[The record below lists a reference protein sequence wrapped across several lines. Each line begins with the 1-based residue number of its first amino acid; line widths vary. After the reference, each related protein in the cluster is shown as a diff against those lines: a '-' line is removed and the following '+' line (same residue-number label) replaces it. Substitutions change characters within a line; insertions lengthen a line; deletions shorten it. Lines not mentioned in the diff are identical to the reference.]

1 MADDHTN
8 DIGGF
13 MDEDAMRSAEEGSS
27 PEEPLP
33 SFEQVLH
40 SLEDEAKESSS
51 PVHEGIEEAAS
62 PASKKEAWASTV
74 VSSASAWTS
83 KMREKIVSAKDSL
96 RSSQLDKPA
105 EDLPLPPPPPDSS
118 LPPMPPAPEDGGAEI
133 QGANSQ
139 AVAADGDPLSHP
151 DTAPAH
157 PTTAPPHPASAPAG
171 GDEENAS
178 SGATTKGTG
187 IPAPIAHEPVQEE
200 KFEEPM
206 VFETESGSKDPSKG
220 QSSKRHNTTPT
231 LISGA
236 LEETSAIPTIA
247 GASGGSSKIPG
258 QGHLIDP
265 TKPTLIFAVVLTILA
280 AFWSF
285 TTAFAPVNSIDF
297 AQSLADAQSAAHGAG
312 DGSEEDGDS
321 AEGLAPKISSVSVL
335 SWSDDQGDHP
345 EQAVAMIDGDSSTS
359 WHSRWFE
366 NNQFLDE
373 SAVTLVVKLER
384 TATVSSVTLEMD
396 PSTSG
401 GQLVVR
407 NVTDP
412 SNPRNG
418 TQLTT
423 SALSPSTEIKLPQ
436 PVETSM
442 LALSFR
448 SMPTSV
454 DGNEWAWVS
463 ELSVQ

>member
-1 MADDHTN
+1 MADDHSN

-13 MDEDAMRSAEEGSS
+13 MDEDAMHSAGEGSR
-27 PEEPLP
+27 PEEPLE

-40 SLEDEAKESSS
+40 SLEDEVKESSS
-51 PVHEGIEEAAS
+51 PLQEGIEEAAS
-62 PASKKEAWASTV
+62 PASKKEAWASTM

-96 RSSQLDKPA
+96 RSSRPDKPA

-139 AVAADGDPLSHP
+139 ASAADGDPLP
-151 DTAPAH
+151 H
-157 PTTAPPHPASAPAG
+157 PTTAPAHPASAPAG

-187 IPAPIAHEPVQEE
+187 IPAPIAQEPAQEE

-220 QSSKRHNTTPT
+220 QSSKRQNTIPT

-236 LEETSAIPTIA
+236 LEETSAIPTVA
-247 GASGGSSKIPG
+247 GASGGSLKIPG

-285 TTAFAPVNSIDF
+285 TTAFKPVNSIDF
-297 AQSLADAQSAAHGAG
+297 AQSLADAQSAAHGAA

>member
-1 MADDHTN
+1 MADDHRN

-13 MDEDAMRSAEEGSS
+13 MDEDAMHSAGEGSC

-40 SLEDEAKESSS
+40 SLEDEVKESSS

-62 PASKKEAWASTV
+62 PASKKEGWASTV

-83 KMREKIVSAKDSL
+83 KMRERIVSAKDSL
-96 RSSQLDKPA
+96 RSSRPDKPA

-118 LPPMPPAPEDGGAEI
+118 LPPIPPAPEDGGAEI
-133 QGANSQ
+133 HEANSQ

-151 DTAPAH
+151 DT
-157 PTTAPPHPASAPAG
+157 APAG

-187 IPAPIAHEPVQEE
+187 IPAPIAQEPVQEE

-247 GASGGSSKIPG
+247 GALGGSSKIPG

-285 TTAFAPVNSIDF
+285 TTAFKPVNSIDF

>member
-1 MADDHTN
+1 MADDHRN

-13 MDEDAMRSAEEGSS
+13 MDEDAMHSAGEGSR
-27 PEEPLP
+27 PEEPLE

-40 SLEDEAKESSS
+40 SLEDEVKESSS
-51 PVHEGIEEAAS
+51 PLQEGIEEAAS

-96 RSSQLDKPA
+96 RSSRPDKPA

-133 QGANSQ
+133 HEANSQ
-139 AVAADGDPLSHP
+139 ASAADGDPLPRP
-151 DTAPAH
+151 D
-157 PTTAPPHPASAPAG
+157 TAPPHPASAPAG

-178 SGATTKGTG
+178 SGTTTKGTG
-187 IPAPIAHEPVQEE
+187 IPAPIAHEPFQEE

-220 QSSKRHNTTPT
+220 QSSKRHNTIPT

-265 TKPTLIFAVVLTILA
+265 TKPTLIFAAVLTILA

-285 TTAFAPVNSIDF
+285 TTAFKPVNSIDF
-297 AQSLADAQSAAHGAG
+297 AQSLADAQSAAHGGG

>member
-1 MADDHTN
+1 
-8 DIGGF
+8 
-13 MDEDAMRSAEEGSS
+13 
-27 PEEPLP
+27 
-33 SFEQVLH
+33 
-40 SLEDEAKESSS
+40 
-51 PVHEGIEEAAS
+51 
-62 PASKKEAWASTV
+62 
-74 VSSASAWTS
+74 
-83 KMREKIVSAKDSL
+83 
-96 RSSQLDKPA
+96 
-105 EDLPLPPPPPDSS
+105 
-118 LPPMPPAPEDGGAEI
+118 
-133 QGANSQ
+133 
-139 AVAADGDPLSHP
+139 
-151 DTAPAH
+151 
-157 PTTAPPHPASAPAG
+157 
-171 GDEENAS
+171 
-178 SGATTKGTG
+178 
-187 IPAPIAHEPVQEE
+187 
-200 KFEEPM
+200 
-206 VFETESGSKDPSKG
+206 
-220 QSSKRHNTTPT
+220 
-231 LISGA
+231 
-236 LEETSAIPTIA
+236 
-247 GASGGSSKIPG
+247 
-258 QGHLIDP
+258 
-265 TKPTLIFAVVLTILA
+265 
-280 AFWSF
+280 
-285 TTAFAPVNSIDF
+285 
-297 AQSLADAQSAAHGAG
+297 
-312 DGSEEDGDS
+312 
-321 AEGLAPKISSVSVL
+321 
-335 SWSDDQGDHP
+335 
-345 EQAVAMIDGDSSTS
+345 MIDGDSSTS

>member
-1 MADDHTN
+1 M
-8 DIGGF
+8 
-13 MDEDAMRSAEEGSS
+13 
-27 PEEPLP
+27 
-33 SFEQVLH
+33 
-40 SLEDEAKESSS
+40 KESSS
-51 PVHEGIEEAAS
+51 PLQEGVEEAAS
-62 PASKKEAWASTV
+62 PAPKKEAWASTV

-151 DTAPAH
+151 
-157 PTTAPPHPASAPAG
+157 TTAPAG

-187 IPAPIAHEPVQEE
+187 IPAPIAQEPVQEE

-412 SNPRNG
+412 SNPRSG

>member
-1 MADDHTN
+1 MADDHRN

-13 MDEDAMRSAEEGSS
+13 MDEDAMHSAGEGSC

-40 SLEDEAKESSS
+40 SLEDEVKESSS

-62 PASKKEAWASTV
+62 PAPKKEAWASTV

-83 KMREKIVSAKDSL
+83 KMRERIVSAKDSL
-96 RSSQLDKPA
+96 RSSRPDKPA

-118 LPPMPPAPEDGGAEI
+118 LPPMPPAPEDGGA
-133 QGANSQ
+133 A
-139 AVAADGDPLSHP
+139 HP
-151 DTAPAH
+151 ATAPAH
-157 PTTAPPHPASAPAG
+157 SVSAPAG

-187 IPAPIAHEPVQEE
+187 IPAPIAQEPVQEE

-285 TTAFAPVNSIDF
+285 TTAFKPVNSIDF

>member
-13 MDEDAMRSAEEGSS
+13 MDEDAIRSAEEGSS

-33 SFEQVLH
+33 SFEQVLR
-40 SLEDEAKESSS
+40 SCEDEAKESSS
-51 PVHEGIEEAAS
+51 PVQEGMEES
-62 PASKKEAWASTV
+62 GSSVSKKEAWASTM
-74 VSSASAWTS
+74 VSAASAWTS
-83 KMREKIVSAKDSL
+83 KLRERIVSAKDSL
-96 RSSQLDKPA
+96 QSSRLETPA
-105 EDLPLPPPPPDSS
+105 EDLPLPPPPPGSS
-118 LPPMPPAPEDGGAEI
+118 LPPIPPAPDDGGSEI
-133 QGANSQ
+133 HEAYSQ
-139 AVAADGDPLSHP
+139 AGVADGDPLSHP

-157 PTTAPPHPASAPAG
+157 PDTAPAAG
-171 GDEENAS
+171 AEENAS
-178 SGATTKGTG
+178 SGITTKGTG
-187 IPAPIAHEPVQEE
+187 IPTPIAQEPVQEG

-206 VFETESGSKDPSKG
+206 VFESESGSKDPSKG
-220 QSSKRHNTTPT
+220 QSSERQSTTPT
-231 LISGA
+231 PISGA

-247 GASGGSSKIPG
+247 GASAGLSKLPG
-258 QGHLIDP
+258 QGHLINP
-265 TKPTLIFAVVLTILA
+265 TKPTLIFAAVLTIVA

-297 AQSLADAQSAAHGAG
+297 AQSLADAQSAAHGG
-312 DGSEEDGDS
+312 EDGSEEDDDS
-321 AEGLAPKISSVSVL
+321 AAALAPKISSVSVL

-384 TATVSSVTLEMD
+384 TTTVSSVTLEMD

-412 SNPRNG
+412 SSPRSG

-436 PVETSM
+436 PVETSI

>member
-1 MADDHTN
+1 MADDHRN

-13 MDEDAMRSAEEGSS
+13 MDEDAMHSAGEGSC

-33 SFEQVLH
+33 SFEQVLP
-40 SLEDEAKESSS
+40 SLEDEVKESSS
-51 PVHEGIEEAAS
+51 PLQEGVEEAAS
-62 PASKKEAWASTV
+62 PAPKKEAWASTV

-151 DTAPAH
+151 
-157 PTTAPPHPASAPAG
+157 TTAPAG

-187 IPAPIAHEPVQEE
+187 IPAPIAQEPVQEE

-412 SNPRNG
+412 SNPRSG

>member
-1 MADDHTN
+1 MADDHRN

-13 MDEDAMRSAEEGSS
+13 MDEDAMHSAGEGSC

-40 SLEDEAKESSS
+40 SLEDEVKESSS

-62 PASKKEAWASTV
+62 PASKKEGWASTV

-96 RSSQLDKPA
+96 RSSRLDKPA

-118 LPPMPPAPEDGGAEI
+118 LPPMPPAPENGGAEI
-133 QGANSQ
+133 QGTNSQ

-151 DTAPAH
+151 
-157 PTTAPPHPASAPAG
+157 ASAPAGG

-187 IPAPIAHEPVQEE
+187 IPAPIAQEPVQEE

-247 GASGGSSKIPG
+247 GTSGGSSKIPG

>member
-1 MADDHTN
+1 MADDHRN

-13 MDEDAMRSAEEGSS
+13 MDEDAMHSAGEGSC

-40 SLEDEAKESSS
+40 SLEDEVKESSS
-51 PVHEGIEEAAS
+51 PLQEGVEEAAS
-62 PASKKEAWASTV
+62 PAPKKEAWASTV

-151 DTAPAH
+151 
-157 PTTAPPHPASAPAG
+157 TTAPAG

-187 IPAPIAHEPVQEE
+187 IPAPIAQEPVQEE

-412 SNPRNG
+412 SNPRSG

>member
-1 MADDHTN
+1 MADDHRN

-13 MDEDAMRSAEEGSS
+13 MDEDAMHSAGEGSC

-40 SLEDEAKESSS
+40 SLEDEVKESSS

-62 PASKKEAWASTV
+62 PASKKEGWASTV

-83 KMREKIVSAKDSL
+83 KMRERIVSAKDSL
-96 RSSQLDKPA
+96 RSSRPDKPA

-118 LPPMPPAPEDGGAEI
+118 LPPIPPAPEDGGAEI
-133 QGANSQ
+133 HEANSQ

-151 DTAPAH
+151 DT
-157 PTTAPPHPASAPAG
+157 APAG

-187 IPAPIAHEPVQEE
+187 IPAPIAQEPVQEE

-285 TTAFAPVNSIDF
+285 TTAFKPVNSIDF